1 MKIQRIYNI
10 GKVIEPIFYFV
21 LFNFHLFQRTNSCSF
36 FTLREEILNLIS
48 SFLLLVALFKLII
61 FIILKLL
68 YLKVIDVKEA
78 YWLIPNNVLI
88 NMLKTDPNGLSSIE
102 ASFRLSKL
110 GNNRLDTKRKFLVPI
125 SISI

>member
-1 MKIQRIYNI
+1 M
-10 GKVIEPIFYFV
+10 
-21 LFNFHLFQRTNSCSF
+21 
-36 FTLREEILNLIS
+36 REEILNLIS

-110 GNNRLDTKRKFLVPI
+110 GNNRLDTKKKISCPYFYLNLKVPLSLYLSLLHYCHFFLVKGKML
-125 SISI
+125 

>member
-1 MKIQRIYNI
+1 M
-10 GKVIEPIFYFV
+10 
-21 LFNFHLFQRTNSCSF
+21 
-36 FTLREEILNLIS
+36 REEILNLIS

-110 GNNRLDTKRKFLVPI
+110 GNNRLDTKEKKFLVPI